1 MNTVLVGFL
10 EEEPGVKSMARLAVA
25 VMLVA
30 ALALALAAAY
40 VAVSKPEHAAAVV
53 AAIGAPLS
61 GIAGGI
67 WAALKERHT
76 PASPPGGPDA

>member
-1 MNTVLVGFL
+1 MNAVLIGFL

-30 ALALALAAAY
+30 ALALSLAAAY
-40 VAVSKPEHAAAVV
+40 VAIADPEHAAAVV

-61 GIAGGI
+61 GLAAGI
-67 WAALKERHT
+67 FAALKARHV
-76 PASPPGGPDA
+76 ASPPGGPDA